1 MALQDTPVDDRAS
14 LSERIRLALT
24 DEISTGRMPP
34 GTVLD
39 EAQLAETYGAS
50 RTPVRDA
57 VRQLAAAG
65 LVEIR
70 PRRGIVVLPMT
81 IETLSEMFEVTAEIE
96 ALCARM
102 ATNRM
107 TALERGGLIELHEAS
122 EALLQSGDIAGYD
135 AFNLA
140 FHEGIYRATHNE
152 FLVEHALQLRAR
164 LLPFRRT
171 QLRYPN
177 RLVQSRDEHGR
188 ILRAMTRGD
197 PDEAA
202 FAMREHMLNAGS
214 ALARFLTLEPD
225 RTG

>member
-1 MALQDTPVDDRAS
+1 MDTKSDDGAS

-24 DEISTGRMPP
+24 DDISTGRLQP

-39 EAQLAETYGAS
+39 ESQLAETYGAS

-57 VRQLAAAG
+57 VRHLAAAG

-81 IETLSEMFEVTAEIE
+81 VETLSEMFEVTAEVE
-96 ALCARM
+96 AMCARL

-107 TALERGGLIELHEAS
+107 TALERGGLAALHEAS
-122 EALLQSGDIAGYD
+122 DGHLKAGDIAGYD
-135 AFNLA
+135 AFNLE
-140 FHEGIYRATHNE
+140 FHEAIYRATHNT

-171 QLRYPN
+171 QLRYAG
-177 RLVQSRDEHGR
+177 RLVQSRIEHGQ
-188 ILRAMTRGD
+188 ILKAMTRGD

-214 ALARFLTLEPD
+214 ALARFLAPPAAID
-225 RTG
+225 